1 MIVEEKLTLELESNA
16 GWDSRIHIARCG
28 DMVRAYLIVC
38 QRFVLVYDTLLGA
51 KSGQW
56 LREQA
61 ERLAGERPIMVV
73 NSHADWD
80 HYFGNQCFQDL
91 TILGSALCRERILG
105 EVGQGELAKK
115 QQESP
120 EDFSPVKLHPP
131 NLAVSGETLID
142 GGDLTLHLLPTT
154 GHRPDH
160 LALYI
165 PEIATLFPGDC
176 VEDPVPLVDE
186 DSTVTSDTVE
196 ELARSLEAM
205 MSLKPLWVLANHAAP
220 ENGTQRLKAN
230 LDYLRG
236 LQKSALESNSLDD
249 LHSERPADPTWGDFY
264 QQAHRSQ
271 VRMAWEQRKS
281 NLR

>member
-1 MIVEEKLTLELESNA
+1 MIVEEKLILELESNA

-38 QRFVLVYDTLLGA
+38 QRFVLVYDTLLGSQ
-51 KSGQW
+51 SGQW

-61 ERLAGERPIMVV
+61 EKLASERPIIVV

-105 EVGQGELAKK
+105 EVGRGELAKK
-115 QQESP
+115 QLEHP
-120 EDFSPVKLHPP
+120 EDFGPVELHAP
-131 NLAVSGETLID
+131 NLAVSGETLLD
-142 GGDLTLHLLPTT
+142 GGDLTFHLLPTT

-165 PEIATLFPGDC
+165 PEVSTLFPGDC
-176 VEDPVPLVDE
+176 VEDPIPLVDE
-186 DSTVTSDTVE
+186 DSTITSDTVE
-196 ELARSLEAM
+196 ELARSLETM
-205 MSLKPLWVLANHAAP
+205 MSLKPHWVLANHAAP
-220 ENGTQRLKAN
+220 ENGTQRLQAN

-236 LQKSALESNSLDD
+236 LQTSALESSGLDS
-249 LHSERPADPTWGDFY
+249 LHSERPADLSWGDFY